1 VWFEECGGNVP
12 AVVEIGGGSPA
23 VHQTGWAVEKRN
35 NQPGEPVRKYQREQE
50 QAKEKAANRQRLS
63 LEAQLPMSELIAEV
77 AADIEAF
84 AAELGLTIIK
94 KVMEAEVQQ
103 KLGRWGQ
110 QPVCRHGH
118 QPGYVIFGGRKVT
131 LERPRLRS
139 REDKEVGLASY
150 QAFQRDGKLQ
160 QAVARQLTRQ
170 CSSRDYEG
178 AIEGC
183 LKGYGIKRSSVSRH
197 WKAATAKEL
206 ERLMQRP
213 VPKDLLVLMID
224 SKFFAGDCLVAA
236 IGVDLQGKK
245 HILGLWHGAT
255 ENATVVKGLLED
267 LVSRGLESERKM
279 LIVLDGAKALRKAV
293 QMVLGDQG
301 LVQRCRIHKLRNVL
315 DHLPD
320 EKKAQAAWRL
330 RAAWGQKDAKAAEKE
345 LRKTAQWLDG
355 FSPMAAASLLEGLQ
369 ETLTVQRLGIRHTLC
384 RSLSNTNLIE
394 NCFAQAAYRTG
405 RVKRWDGP
413 RMILRWT
420 AAALLWAEKNFR
432 RIKGCEQLKDLQ
444 KVLHE
449 LETASTLKAA

>member
-1 VWFEECGGNVP
+1 MQRY
-12 AVVEIGGGSPA
+12 IR
-23 VHQTGWAVEKRN
+23 Q
-35 NQPGEPVRKYQREQE
+35 NQ
-50 QAKEKAANRQRLS
+50 QAKEKAANRERLS
-63 LEAQLPMSELIAEV
+63 LEAQLPLSELISGARD
-77 AADIEAF
+77 DIEAF
-84 AAELGLTIIK
+84 AAELGLTIIQR
-94 KVMEAEVQQ
+94 VMEAEIQQ
-103 KLGRWGQ
+103 KLGPWGQ

-131 LERPRLRS
+131 VDRPRLRS

-150 QAFQRDGKLQ
+150 RAFQRDGKLQ
-160 QAVARQLTRQ
+160 EAVARQVMRQ
-170 CSSRDYEG
+170 CSTRDYEG

-183 LKGYGIKRSSVSRH
+183 LKGYGMKRSSVSRH

-245 HILGLWHGAT
+245 HVLGLWHGAT
-255 ENATVVKGLLED
+255 ENATVAKGLLED

-293 QMVLGDQG
+293 TMVLGEQG
-301 LVQRCRIHKLRNVL
+301 LVQRCRVHKLRNVL
-315 DHLPD
+315 DHLP
-320 EKKAQAAWRL
+320 EQKKAQAAWRL
-330 RAAWGQKDAKAAEKE
+330 RAAWGQKDPKAAQKD

-355 FSPMAAASLLEGLQ
+355 FSPMAAASLLEGLE
-369 ETLTVQRLGIRHTLC
+369 ETLTVQKLQIPYKLC

-394 NCFAQAAYRTG
+394 SCFAQAAHRCH

-413 RMILRWT
+413 KMILRWT
-420 AAALLWAEKNFR
+420 AAALLSAEKNFK
-432 RIKGCEQLKDLQ
+432 RINGCQHLKALE
-444 KVLHE
+444 KVLRD
-449 LETASTLKAA
+449 LEATSTLKTA